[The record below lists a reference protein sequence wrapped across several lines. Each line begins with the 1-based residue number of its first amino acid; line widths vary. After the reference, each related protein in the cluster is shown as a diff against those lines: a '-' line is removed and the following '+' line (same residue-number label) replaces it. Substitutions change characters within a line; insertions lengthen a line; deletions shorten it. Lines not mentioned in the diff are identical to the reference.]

1 MTTARQVINTVIRYF
16 DDIRKQYPDI
26 TNDMLDTNGA
36 IHYMNGNDG
45 TDFDW
50 DVNDRLCEFYVFH
63 KNEYGFIKVL
73 VSKNGE
79 MSAYVYLDNGF
90 ASAIEVEPRYLCAD
104 DVEDLCKVLY
114 RNADCKSIWD
124 EPIDNI
130 DFE

>member
-1 MTTARQVINTVIRYF
+1 MTTARQVINEVIRYF
-16 DDIRKQYPDI
+16 DDIRKEYPDI

-90 ASAIEVEPRYLCAD
+90 ASAIEVEPRYLYAD

>member
-1 MTTARQVINTVIRYF
+1 MTTARQVINEVIRYF

-90 ASAIEVEPRYLCAD
+90 ASAIEVEPRYLYAD

-114 RNADCKSIWD
+114 RNADCESIWD

>member
-1 MTTARQVINTVIRYF
+1 MTRKRMVINEVIKYF
-16 DDIRKQYPDI
+16 EDIRKQYPDI
-26 TNDMLDTNGA
+26 TDDMLDTNGA

-50 DVNDRLCEFYVFH
+50 EMNDRLCEFYVFH

-73 VSKNGE
+73 VYKSGKMNG
-79 MSAYVYLDNGF
+79 YVYLDNGF
-90 ASAIEVEPRYLCAD
+90 ASAIEVEPRYMYVD
-104 DVEDLCKVLY
+104 DVETLY
-114 RNADCKSIWD
+114 DAMFYGADYKNIWD